1 MSHKHQTNFPLQK
14 TGDMK
19 KLLLFCCCKLFLFF
33 AVAQQSG
40 VSFCYDASGNR
51 MGRTIVLSSSQSA
64 PQQSPQQSPQQAPA
78 PNENEKNDNDFIPNN
93 GTDFLTSD
101 VVKSPENNEISNK
114 FYTDKL
120 NESDVVIFPNPTR
133 GALAVQIQ
141 NRNPEISHQ
150 LTVFNSRGS
159 IVFQR
164 SGIENFTEIDLS
176 AQPTG
181 VYLLRISSQNSF
193 ISWKIIKE

>member
-1 MSHKHQTNFPLQK
+1 
-14 TGDMK
+14 MK
-19 KLLLFCCCKLFLFF
+19 KLLLFFCCKLFLFF

-40 VSFCYDASGNR
+40 VSFDYDASGNR
-51 MGRTIVLSSSQSA
+51 VGRVIVLSSPQSA
-64 PQQSPQQSPQQAPA
+64 PQQSPQQAPA
-78 PNENEKNDNDFIPNN
+78 PNENEENDGDFISNN
-93 GTDFLTSD
+93 EVDFLASD
-101 VVKSPENNEISNK
+101 VVKTPENNEISNK

-141 NRNPEISHQ
+141 NRNPDISHQ

-176 AQPTG
+176 SQPTG